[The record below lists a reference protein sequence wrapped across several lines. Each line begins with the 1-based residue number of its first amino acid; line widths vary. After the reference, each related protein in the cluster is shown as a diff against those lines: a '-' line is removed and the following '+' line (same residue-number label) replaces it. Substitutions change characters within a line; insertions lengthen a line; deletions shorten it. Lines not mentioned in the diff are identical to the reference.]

1 LHETHCAPGLS
12 FRCDDLRARLDY
24 LHAKGLAG
32 RAGTPIADRAQPS
45 ATLRSPDGTHLYLFE
60 KGAQ

>member
-1 LHETHCAPGLS
+1 
-12 FRCDDLRARLDY
+12 LRARLDY